1 MFWLGNEHGSF
12 CVFEIACKYC
22 LSESFVDYDGHST
35 SSKGFLPTVA
45 DIMVDGQVMRTYY
58 IAQGTLLNLCGDLN
72 GKAIQKRGA
81 ICIPIADS
89 LCNTAGTNTNCKA
102 TILQF

>member
-1 MFWLGNEHGSF
+1 MVCLGNEHRSF

-22 LSESFVDYDGHST
+22 ISESFVDYDGHST
-35 SSKGFLPTVA
+35 SYKGFLPTVA

-58 IAQGTLLNLCGDLN
+58 IAQGTLLNL
-72 GKAIQKRGA
+72 QKRGA

-102 TILQF
+102 TIFQF